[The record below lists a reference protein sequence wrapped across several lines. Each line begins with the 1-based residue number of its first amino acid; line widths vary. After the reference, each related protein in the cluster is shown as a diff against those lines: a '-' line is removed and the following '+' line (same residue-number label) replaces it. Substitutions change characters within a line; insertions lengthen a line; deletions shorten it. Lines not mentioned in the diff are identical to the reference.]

1 MTTSLLNQWRLR
13 ITALLNTI
21 DSDESTSIAAA
32 AAAIAASLR
41 RGGVVQ
47 TFATGHS
54 RSVALEFAGRAGGLV
69 ATNQLGIR
77 DLAYYGQTPL
87 QSLID
92 PKLEREHGLARQ
104 ILDLAT
110 IDPADIFI
118 IISNSGRNAAIV
130 EMAKEIT
137 SRGHQIIAITSCRTD
152 GDPEMEN
159 YLAALAD
166 FVIDTH
172 GDDGDA
178 SLETPAGRAC
188 GTSTLAG
195 IYIVQALT
203 AATIEYILA
212 AGDNVDLLVSAN
224 WPGGDEANAARLAT
238 FGTRVRLGDA

>member
-1 MTTSLLNQWRLR
+1 
-13 ITALLNTI
+13 
-21 DSDESTSIAAA
+21 
-32 AAAIAASLR
+32 
-41 RGGVVQ
+41 
-47 TFATGHS
+47 
-54 RSVALEFAGRAGGLV
+54 LEFAGRAGGLV

-87 QSLID
+87 RHLID

-118 IISNSGRNAAIV
+118 IISNSGRNAATV
-130 EMAKEIT
+130 EMAKEVA
-137 SRGHQIIAITSCRTD
+137 SRGHQVVAITSRRAN
-152 GDPEMEN
+152 GDPDMEN

-178 SLETPAGRAC
+178 SLETPMGRAC

-195 IYIVQALT
+195 VYIVQALT
-203 AATIEYILA
+203 AATIDCVAA
-212 AGDNVDLLVSAN
+212 AGDTVDLLASAN
-224 WPGGDEANAARLAT
+224 WPGGDEANTPRVAAYGA
-238 FGTRVRLGDA
+238 RVRWGDA